1 MPFAIHIIKQ
11 LICAAGA
18 KKMWYFTIYDFTLLE
33 SSLTQQQLFGFSRT
47 KVTFA
52 DNIIQYQ
59 HGKPTKKPTEK
70 VKKD

>member
-18 KKMWYFTIYDFTLLE
+18 KKMRYFTIYGFTLLE
-33 SSLTQQQLFGFSRT
+33 SSLSQQQLFGFSRT

-52 DNIIQYQ
+52 DMQYQ
-59 HGKPTKKPTEK
+59 HGKPTKKPTER
-70 VKKD
+70 VEKD